1 MIETN
6 ETPAVPQGLP
16 LTPEQTRGWPHTP
29 GVNLFKHTEQAY
41 SNVYRPALLQEQ
53 VREQVREQQNPA
65 VPAEDFQLA
74 DLFDELLH
82 VNDFRAQA
90 LNEYRCLRTLNPD
103 TPPRAHIIAIAIT
116 GSSPT
121 TIGIGAISQPDSYIA
136 IRPSTK
142 QGIRPATQQGDQPEI
157 PARKTVVSFSQL
169 SRDPHWLGMDPIL
182 PLFENK
188 HALIIGD
195 PSSGRPYAAVGLMG
209 IPELTGSPNPPPEN
223 PENIALQIILAWHG
237 ATVHWLPLKA

>member
-1 MIETN
+1 MKETN

-29 GVNLFKHTEQAY
+29 GTNLFKHTEQAY

-53 VREQVREQQNPA
+53 VQEQQNPA
-65 VPAEDFQLA
+65 VPARDFQLA

-82 VNDFRAQA
+82 VNAFRAQA

-121 TIGIGAISQPDSYIA
+121 TIGIGTISQPDSYI
-136 IRPSTK
+136 T
-142 QGIRPATQQGDQPEI
+142 IRPATQQGDQPEI
-157 PARKTVVSFSQL
+157 PARKTPAGKTVVSFSQL

-195 PSSGRPYAAVGLMG
+195 PGSGRPYAAVGLMG
-209 IPELTGSPNPPPEN
+209 IPELTGSPNPPSEH